1 MTTETNIANAADTIE
16 PNEATDTITEIPMRV
31 LKVAHCPPR
40 HNSCRFNRTKNLGG
54 GDEGLQWHDT
64 DKHSRTER

>member
-1 MTTETNIANAADTIE
+1 MILKLTQSMFPQVLQCPAGINRQELCDADL
-16 PNEATDTITEIPMRV
+16 PG
-31 LKVAHCPPR
+31 PPR